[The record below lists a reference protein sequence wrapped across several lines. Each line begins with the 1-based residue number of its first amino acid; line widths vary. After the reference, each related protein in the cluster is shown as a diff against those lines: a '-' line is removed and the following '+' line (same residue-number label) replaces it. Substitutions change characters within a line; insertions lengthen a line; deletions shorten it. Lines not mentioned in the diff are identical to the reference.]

1 MHYCLRGPGD
11 QVVGLQLHV
20 DQLGHD
26 IYTIL
31 DWADENFESY
41 SVEQSDGYVRLR
53 SGRVEE
59 GIEVRREPLKNGIEG
74 AGPDGDVGKTDHDGD
89 RDDDGSSAEPAT
101 L

>member
-26 IYTIL
+26 IYAIL
-31 DWADENFESY
+31 DWADEHFESY
-41 SVEQSDGYVRLR
+41 SVEQRDGYVHLR
-53 SGRVEE
+53 SSHVEE
-59 GIEVRREPLKNGIEG
+59 GGEIRKEPLKSRVEG
-74 AGPDGDVGKTDHDGD
+74 AGRGSAADETDPDGG
-89 RDDDGSSAEPAT
+89 RDDDGSAAEPAF